1 MRLARGECS
10 STNDC
15 TPAYTH
21 RIKLQLASST
31 LEGTLFTYSPILN
44 IIALTTSSSTTTAQQ
59 ADYRIVPVSAVQNVI
74 VLAPAEG
81 EPTPIGRV
89 DTAKLKQREEER
101 VRKLVEQEA
110 KKGKGVS
117 VEGQKLFDALDR
129 MYVAL
134 VVRRLK
140 TSRTNVL
147 ISWDIGTLR
156 AGMVRISSSLMR

>member
-1 MRLARGECS
+1 
-10 STNDC
+10 
-15 TPAYTH
+15 
-21 RIKLQLASST
+21 
-31 LEGTLFTYSPILN
+31 
-44 IIALTTSSSTTTAQQ
+44 
-59 ADYRIVPVSAVQNVI
+59 VQNVI